1 MTTNTTI
8 VYEDNIRRIERGR
21 LVTKHGASQCANKRC
36 KRKVVYVVTLKQD
49 LPSWNLDVCFK
60 HCKTITIDNV
70 RENIDTMPT
79 FAEVANKTLAP
90 IVQDM
95 EKSMK

>member
-1 MTTNTTI
+1 
-8 VYEDNIRRIERGR
+8 
-21 LVTKHGASQCANKRC
+21 
-36 KRKVVYVVTLKQD
+36 VVYVVTLKQD
-49 LPSWNLDVCFK
+49 LPSWYLDVCFK

-70 RENIDTMPT
+70 RENIGTIPT
-79 FAEVANKTLAP
+79 FGEVDNKALAP

>member
-1 MTTNTTI
+1 MTNNSII
-8 VYEDNIRRIERGR
+8 VYEDDIRRIERGK
-21 LVTKHGASQCANKRC
+21 LVRKHGASQCANKRC

-49 LPSWNLDVCFK
+49 LPSWHLDVCFK
-60 HCKTITIDNV
+60 HSKTITIDNV
-70 RENIDTMPT
+70 RENIDTKPT

-90 IVQDM
+90 FMQDM

>member
-1 MTTNTTI
+1 MTNNSII
-8 VYEDNIRRIERGR
+8 VYEDDIRRIERGK
-21 LVTKHGASQCANKRC
+21 LVTKHGASRCATKRC

-49 LPSWNLDVCFK
+49 LPSWYLDVCFK

-70 RENIDTMPT
+70 RENIDTMRT